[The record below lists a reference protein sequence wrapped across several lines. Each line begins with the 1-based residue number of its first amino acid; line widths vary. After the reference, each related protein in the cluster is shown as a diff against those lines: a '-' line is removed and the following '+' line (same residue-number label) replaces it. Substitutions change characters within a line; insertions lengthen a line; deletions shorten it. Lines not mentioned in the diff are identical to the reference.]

1 MLNETNLSTLIDE
14 YVRALLRED
23 KGLIEQSLKNL
34 HKYESKI
41 EPEIIQPFLDLSK
54 NQSPYVREAAIK
66 GLGEFGDYSVAS
78 VLYGFLKDSNS
89 RVRQA
94 AIHSL
99 AEIRD
104 LSEIDSVIVLL
115 NDINPF
121 VREEAANTLGLL
133 GCSNAIEHLLNA
145 LNDENI
151 HVQVAVITALGLLGD
166 IRATHP
172 LLAKLKSS
180 CDGKIKKT
188 VIQAIGDIGCK
199 YTLEFLYLAVENVD
213 VPIELGISE
222 VVQKS
227 EVNIIVTA
235 LVEALQDNSP
245 KIRIAAQAALNKIR
259 SQCAAEILPK
269 EIVDP
274 EVSAADVNKNDHGS
288 YVVSKSGVPVWKSPE
303 MHPLLGLTTINHP
316 DFLRKA
322 AETFPKGAARGYPRI
337 CSKNSEDARTWLAF
351 SPLLYSSELREVVLT
366 NLLKQAF
373 PELIAPDIFQKLAAA
388 QLHFWHGR
396 FTPNLQLVPPP
407 TLPFKQGLT
416 ETDIIITIE
425 NEVVL
430 YLQAKL
436 HSGSSPLVKNQ
447 PDWDQVI
454 RTLDVGSWYAQ
465 GRFSSSYF
473 VFLQYGEDNT
483 NTESM
488 VLKYKDNP
496 IATKNALAHRCDL
509 DEKQKELLS
518 RSMAFIRWPDPFDGI
533 N

>member
-1 MLNETNLSTLIDE
+1 MEKSTNFNDFALPHSHQIMGSIVQAFKLEDDFLTGSTSS
-14 YVRALLRED
+14 RFFN
-23 KGLIEQSLKNL
+23 G
-34 HKYESKI
+34 ESVNSHDIK
-41 EPEIIQPFLDLSK
+41 EI
-54 NQSPYVREAAIK
+54 
-66 GLGEFGDYSVAS
+66 
-78 VLYGFLKDSNS
+78 
-89 RVRQA
+89 
-94 AIHSL
+94 
-99 AEIRD
+99 
-104 LSEIDSVIVLL
+104 
-115 NDINPF
+115 
-121 VREEAANTLGLL
+121 
-133 GCSNAIEHLLNA
+133 
-145 LNDENI
+145 
-151 HVQVAVITALGLLGD
+151 
-166 IRATHP
+166 
-172 LLAKLKSS
+172 
-180 CDGKIKKT
+180 
-188 VIQAIGDIGCK
+188 
-199 YTLEFLYLAVENVD
+199 YLAF
-213 VPIELGISE
+213 G
-222 VVQKS
+222 K
-227 EVNIIVTA
+227 
-235 LVEALQDNSP
+235 
-245 KIRIAAQAALNKIR
+245 
-259 SQCAAEILPK
+259 
-269 EIVDP
+269 
-274 EVSAADVNKNDHGS
+274 
-288 YVVSKSGVPVWKSPE
+288 
-303 MHPLLGLTTINHP
+303 
-316 DFLRKA
+316 
-322 AETFPKGAARGYPRI
+322 
-337 CSKNSEDARTWLAF
+337 
-351 SPLLYSSELREVVLT
+351 
-366 NLLKQAF
+366 
-373 PELIAPDIFQKLAAA
+373 A